1 MANGEEIG
9 RAHNTRWKENVV
21 SALAYML
28 QMYVM
33 QMMNRRANSTSLFS
47 PFFSL
52 SRVSYLGVREDRLN
66 SARCSPHTEII
77 ESINSALVSPAQRF
91 STPTG
96 HFCPCFHGD
105 ETRVRPALHVNAAGD
120 QVSPPPAGSQML
132 SSTREGILPT
142 QRHSKKM
149 VSDYTC
155 NRP

>member
-28 QMYVM
+28 QI
-33 QMMNRRANSTSLFS
+33 S
-47 PFFSL
+47 
-52 SRVSYLGVREDRLN
+52 VSCLGVREDRLN

>member
-28 QMYVM
+28 QI
-33 QMMNRRANSTSLFS
+33 
-47 PFFSL
+47 
-52 SRVSYLGVREDRLN
+52 RVSCLGVREDRLN